1 VTTTLTRCATR
12 LGPADGK
19 MTLEAAGFCHLS
31 FVSSS
36 TSAAPST
43 PKRSLRKQLRYW
55 VGRTWLSAFG
65 WKVEGGR
72 PEARKAV
79 LVAAPHTSGWDLP
92 FTLAVAYSLDLEM
105 SWVGKKELFRA
116 PFGPFFRFLGGVP
129 VDRSGSKGFVGAVGD
144 LFRRSEELHLVL
156 SPEGTRGRAAR
167 WKTGFYYMAIEADVP
182 IILGFLDY
190 ERKVGGLGTVFRPSG
205 DARRDLEHI
214 RDFYATVKGKH
225 PDQASEIKL
234 DEESFVS
241 PDAAKPAVTEAP
253 SDATVGLPATA

>member
-1 VTTTLTRCATR
+1 VTSRP
-12 LGPADGK
+12 GDIWQI
-19 MTLEAAGFCHLS
+19 S
-31 FVSSS
+31 DVS
-36 TSAAPST
+36 A
-43 PKRSLRKQLRYW
+43 PKRSLKKRLRYW
-55 VGRTWLSAFG
+55 VGRTWLKAFG
-65 WKVEGGR
+65 WTVEGGR
-72 PEARKAV
+72 PDARKAV

-156 SPEGTRGRAAR
+156 SPEGTRGRATR

-190 ERKVGGLGTVFRPSG
+190 EKKVGGLGNVFRPSG
-205 DARRDLEHI
+205 DPRRDLTLI
-214 RDFYATVKGKH
+214 RDFYANVKGKH

-234 DEESFVS
+234 DEESFTS
-241 PDAAKPAVTEAP
+241 PAETTKGEPAVDALPVTALAVHERFRSLRTRKDACSAP
-253 SDATVGLPATA
+253 VE